1 MSHAEGSR
9 VPVNVNRV
17 GDGARRGF
25 VLLYLLSMMPHG
37 ESHMYRPYVIASQ
50 AVLTSLLK
58 VNSL

>member
-1 MSHAEGSR
+1 
-9 VPVNVNRV
+9 
-17 GDGARRGF
+17 